1 VTNNPVKVNVK
12 SGKVE
17 KLVRAVDKDSRGSNI
32 LRKISNNRYNSS
44 FLGSSKHNESLDLL
58 N

>member
-1 VTNNPVKVNVK
+1 MTNNPVKVNVK

-17 KLVRAVDKDSRGSNI
+17 KLVKVVEDSRGSSI
-32 LRKISNNRYNSS
+32 LKKISNNRLNSS
-44 FLGSSKHNESLDLL
+44 FLGSSKHNESLDL

>member
-1 VTNNPVKVNVK
+1 MTNNPVKVNVK

-17 KLVRAVDKDSRGSNI
+17 KLVRVVDKDSRGSSI
-32 LRKISNNRYNSS
+32 LKKISNNRFNSS
-44 FLGSSKHNESLDLL
+44 FLGSSKHNDSLDL

>member
-1 VTNNPVKVNVK
+1 MTNNPVKVNVK

-17 KLVRAVDKDSRGSNI
+17 KLVRVVDKDSRGSNI
-32 LRKISNNRYNSS
+32 LKKISNNRFNSS
-44 FLGSSKHNESLDLL
+44 FLGSSKHNDSLDL